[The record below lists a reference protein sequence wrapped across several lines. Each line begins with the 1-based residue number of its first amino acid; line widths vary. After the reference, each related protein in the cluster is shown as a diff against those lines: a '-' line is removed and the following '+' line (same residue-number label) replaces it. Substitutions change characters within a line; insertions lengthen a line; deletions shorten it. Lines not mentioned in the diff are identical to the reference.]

1 MTATITL
8 QRDGYTR
15 HDSDTMAVPGGNPVP
30 MLKIAAGAERS
41 ILTPRSMEAA
51 ERAVAEEEARALTT
65 EREAAM
71 AVLYAQSTAAEA
83 RASPRS
89 VELAAEAAEAAHT
102 AAQLTEKAAVA
113 ESAAAAS
120 AGTFVLVSTFF
131 GRCVSQRYGS
141 EGDARLN
148 AAALWASW
156 VLYHEQ
162 RGAKTEIGSGGWGF
176 RQGAIRRHVHGEMEK
191 AMKRMQGG
199 FGGYGSNY

>member
-1 MTATITL
+1 
-8 QRDGYTR
+8 
-15 HDSDTMAVPGGNPVP
+15 

-51 ERAVAEEEARALTT
+51 ERAVAEGRRARSQRSA
-65 EREAAM
+65 RRRWRC
-71 AVLYAQSTAAEA
+71 STRNRPLQRR

-89 VELAAEAAEAAHT
+89 VELAAEAAEAAT

-131 GRCVSQRYGS
+131 GRCVSQRYGRGRRAPQRGAVG
-141 EGDARLN
+141 ER
-148 AAALWASW
+148 
-156 VLYHEQ
+156 VLYNEQ